1 MRTTVINT
9 EKETVEIDLTKSIKL
24 VPCGNGDYTIIVE
37 GEGGDKVYFCVN
49 RPEAAKLAECIF
61 DSRR

>member
-9 EKETVEIDLTKSIKL
+9 EKETVEVDLTKSIKL
-24 VPCGNGDYTIIVE
+24 VPCGGDDYSVIVE

-49 RPEAAKLAECIF
+49 RPEAAKLAERIF
-61 DSRR
+61 ESRR